1 MARVAQIQFVVSILI
16 SPAMAFAGPAD
27 DANAVVDRWSTAYS
41 GNDPQDIAKNYW
53 SDAILL
59 GTVSPV
65 ISEVTKQS

>member
-1 MARVAQIQFVVSILI
+1 
-16 SPAMAFAGPAD
+16 MAFAGPAD